1 MKSKI
6 FFVSLFF
13 LMLIV
18 SIAGRC
24 VVKAD
29 TAGEP
34 KVSYDTWG
42 RLPGWHSYENLT
54 LIILSPLPNE
64 VLTDNTRSCKSE
76 HKHTSMADKQR
87 LLPSGLAR
95 RDALYL

>member
-1 MKSKI
+1 LENEMKSKI

-54 LIILSPLPNE
+54 L
-64 VLTDNTRSCKSE
+64 
-76 HKHTSMADKQR
+76 
-87 LLPSGLAR
+87 GFFFG
-95 RDALYL
+95 